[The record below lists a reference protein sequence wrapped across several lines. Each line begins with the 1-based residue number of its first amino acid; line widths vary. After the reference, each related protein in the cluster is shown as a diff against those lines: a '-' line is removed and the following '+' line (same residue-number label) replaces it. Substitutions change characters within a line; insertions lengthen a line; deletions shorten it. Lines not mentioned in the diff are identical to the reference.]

1 MTCQIGSEEPPSS
14 NSSIDQTR
22 KTGGSREVLL
32 DVSPQILFH
41 CRADWSNKLSA
52 AMYLKL
58 VFFAVVVAAF
68 GAAAATDSDGCP
80 GHEAC
85 DLCGATTDCQ
95 WFNCSS
101 TVGCHNVTLMAEN
114 STCINVS
121 CSADPTP
128 APATTPSVTASP
140 PTTAAPVVTTA
151 SNSSTG
157 NATTIPTVA
166 PTPSGNVSTSTAPSS
181 TATGTSAST
190 TPVSPSPDPHKN
202 TFDAAS
208 FIGGIVLV
216 LGLQAVIFF
225 LYKFCKSKDRNYH
238 TL

>member
-121 CSADPTP
+121 CS
-128 APATTPSVTASP
+128 
-140 PTTAAPVVTTA
+140 
-151 SNSSTG
+151 G